1 MSEMIDGNIHV
12 VPTSGK
18 EHLETKDCWCEPT
31 LLYKDEFTGREVWT
45 HKGYE
50 ELEQ

>member
-1 MSEMIDGNIHV
+1 MSDENIHV
-12 VPTSGK
+12 VPTEGRPHEVSK
-18 EHLETKDCWCEPT
+18 NCWCEPEMT
-31 LLYKDEFTGREVWT
+31 YKDDITGKEVWS

>member
-1 MSEMIDGNIHV
+1 MKEVDNNIHIM
-12 VPTSGK
+12 PTSGK
-18 EHLETKDCWCEPT
+18 IHYETKDCWCDPELT
-31 LLYKDEFTGREVWT
+31 YKDEKTNKEVWS